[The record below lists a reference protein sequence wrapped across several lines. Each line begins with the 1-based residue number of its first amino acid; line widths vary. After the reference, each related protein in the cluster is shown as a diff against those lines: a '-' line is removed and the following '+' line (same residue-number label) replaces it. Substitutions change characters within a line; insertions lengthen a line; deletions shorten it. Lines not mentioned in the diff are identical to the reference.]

1 MERTSFDCRAGMNLK
16 SALRNLKSA
25 ILMSHEAA
33 GNSKRVKGHLVTFP
47 N

>member
-1 MERTSFDCRAGMNLK
+1 MERASVDFCAGINSK

-25 ILMSHEAA
+25 ILMSHEAT
-33 GNSKRVKGHLVTFP
+33 GNNKRVKGHLVTFP